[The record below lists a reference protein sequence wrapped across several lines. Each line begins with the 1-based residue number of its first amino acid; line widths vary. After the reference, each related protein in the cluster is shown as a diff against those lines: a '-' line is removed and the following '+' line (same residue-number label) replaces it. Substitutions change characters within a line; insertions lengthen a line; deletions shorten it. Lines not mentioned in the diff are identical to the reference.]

1 MLKLNV
7 VLQNTPLLTSYAL
20 STRLLG
26 TKSFNQSLELFT
38 NSKTPITL
46 SGNGPFQLNINEER
60 PLTIILA
67 WLMSQRKHIHKYAK
81 YYLDNGFDVL
91 TVKTTPWQLLWP
103 VSGSH
108 VCLVFFDFFIL
119 NFIISRWLLMTF

>member
-7 VLQNTPLLTSYAL
+7 VLQNTPLLTSYA
-20 STRLLG
+20 SATTRPLV

-46 SGNGPFQLNINEER
+46 SGNGPFQLNINDER
-60 PLTIILA
+60 PLTIILT
-67 WLMSQRKHIHKYAK
+67 WLMSQRKHIYKYAK

-103 VSGSH
+103 VGGSH
-108 VCLVFFDFFIL
+108 VCRHL
-119 NFIISRWLLMTF
+119 FIISDK